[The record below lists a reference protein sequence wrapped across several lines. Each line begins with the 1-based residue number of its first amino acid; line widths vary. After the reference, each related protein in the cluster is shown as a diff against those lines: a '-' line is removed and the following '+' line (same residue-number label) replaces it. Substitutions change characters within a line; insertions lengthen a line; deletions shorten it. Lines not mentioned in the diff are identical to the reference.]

1 MSKRKFVRMARRFIR
16 ISRHRGASASR
27 HWMRAQASDEPAGP
41 VFADAA
47 TAVFSVFTSQYSAA
61 TASVGMLPDVKGNLL
76 NRVKTS
82 LNTAIVLRNRLV
94 KIVATAA
101 PPAPPEDAKAKASQ
115 EEGEV
120 TTFDIV
126 MPGLVVLLDDEMQQM
141 RATAQDT
148 SVPVASKTVLTNA
161 LAADQQIETRVNTLW
176 PPVVDD

>member
-1 MSKRKFVRMARRFIR
+1 
-16 ISRHRGASASR
+16 
-27 HWMRAQASDEPAGP
+27 

-76 NRVKTS
+76 SRVQTS

-101 PPAPPEDAKAKASQ
+101 PPVPPEDAKAKASQ

-148 SVPVASKTVLTNA
+148 SVSVASKNALLAA

-176 PPVVDD
+176 PPVIDD